1 MAISEV
7 KCPRCAEMVKAD
19 AKVCKHCGH
28 EFSAGELAANKKQS
42 STLKQGAI
50 GCLAIIVLFVIGA
63 AIFGGSSSSG
73 NKTAEVA
80 NVAAEP
86 PAPAL
91 KVTARE
97 LAAAYEANEVAAQ
110 KKYGGQRLEV
120 TGVVTG
126 VDLDLLDN
134 PVLKLAG
141 VNEFLPAQ
149 ATFTKD
155 YSDKLGELS
164 KGQKVTITCE
174 RLSEVI
180 SAPMLNDC
188 TI

>member
-28 EFSAGELAANKKQS
+28 EFTAEQLAANKREASK
-42 STLKQGAI
+42 LKQGAI
-50 GCLAIIVLFVIGA
+50 GCLAIIVLLVIGA
-63 AIFGGSSSSG
+63 AIFGGSSGTGNQSG
-73 NKTAEVA
+73 PAD
-80 NVAAEP
+80 NVAAAP

-97 LAAAYEANEVAAQ
+97 LAGAYEANEVAAQ
-110 KKYGGQRLEV
+110 KRYGGQRLEV
-120 TGVVTG
+120 TGVVDG
-126 VDLDLLDN
+126 VDLDMLDN
-134 PVLKLAG
+134 PVLKLVG

-149 ATFTKD
+149 ASFTKD

-174 RLSEVI
+174 KLSEII
-180 SAPMLNDC
+180 SAPMLDDC